1 MLNHPGS
8 PRQGKIS
15 HDDFDPFND
24 RLSRDIRNTLSEAF
38 VDSLAEMAP
47 TGYQTVAAK
56 WLAGKPASGY
66 IKYIQDRL
74 HRYDRVLAQTT
85 VNRLTD
91 ALLQSLVIWN
101 NGLFFEF
108 HDHLERIW
116 QKTTGDEH
124 QALKG
129 LINAA
134 GIYIHMEHNH
144 EKAVESLS
152 TKSFNLMRRY
162 SHCLTFIT
170 NLDVLTESIKNL
182 NAVSPKLENPALGVI
197 WNRPGKM

>member
-1 MLNHPGS
+1 MS
-8 PRQGKIS
+8 P
-15 HDDFDPFND
+15 DDFDPFND

-38 VDSLAEMAP
+38 VDALARRQPFE
-47 TGYQTVAAK
+47 YQAAAK
-56 WLAGKPASGY
+56 KWLTEKLAAGYVNY
-66 IKYIQDRL
+66 IKDRL
-74 HRYDRVLAQTT
+74 HRYDIVLEKII
-85 VNRLTD
+85 VFRLND
-91 ALLQSLVIWN
+91 ARLQSLVLWN
-101 NGLFFEF
+101 YGLFFEF

-124 QALKG
+124 QAIKG
-129 LINAA
+129 LIKAA
-134 GIYIHMEHNH
+134 GVYIHMEHNH

-170 NLDVLTESIKNL
+170 NLDILTERIKNL
-182 NAVSPKLENPALGVI
+182 NAVSPKLENPALGVT

>member
-1 MLNHPGS
+1 MTPHPGS
-8 PRQGKIS
+8 PLKGKNS

-24 RLSRDIRNTLSEAF
+24 RLSRDIRNALSKAF

-47 TGYQTVAAK
+47 SGYQTVIEK
-56 WLAGKPASGY
+56 WLAGRPAAGY
-66 IKYIQDRL
+66 IKYIRDRL
-74 HRYDRVLAQTT
+74 YRYDRVLAQTKAI
-85 VNRLTD
+85 RLID

-116 QKTTGDEH
+116 QKTDGDEH

-129 LINAA
+129 LIKAA
-134 GIYIHMEHNH
+134 GVYIHMEHNH
-144 EKAVESLS
+144 QQAVDSLS

-162 SHCLTFIT
+162 AHCLTFIT
-170 NLDVLTESIKNL
+170 NLDVLLLSIKNL
-182 NAVSPKLENPALGVI
+182 NPVSPKLENPALGI
-197 WNRPGKM
+197 T